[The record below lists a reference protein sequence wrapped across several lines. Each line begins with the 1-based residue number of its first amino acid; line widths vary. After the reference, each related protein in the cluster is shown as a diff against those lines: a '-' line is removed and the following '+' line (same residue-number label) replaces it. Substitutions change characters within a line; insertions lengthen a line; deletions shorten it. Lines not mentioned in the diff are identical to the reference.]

1 MVSEVIKRELRLANE
16 RLRIVIIIL
25 LFWVVIM
32 TLDINGI
39 IHLATNETHFL
50 VYAIMSATAVIF
62 LILGL
67 GIQVEPI
74 VKEMIKNRKD
84 INSFWERKEELKPS
98 ISKRI
103 KISEICQLFAIT
115 LLMIALLFIS
125 L

>member
-16 RLRIVIIIL
+16 RLRIAIIIL

>member
-1 MVSEVIKRELRLANE
+1 M
-16 RLRIVIIIL
+16 
-25 LFWVVIM
+25 
-32 TLDINGI
+32 
-39 IHLATNETHFL
+39 
-50 VYAIMSATAVIF
+50 
-62 LILGL
+62 GL